1 MERLYKIN
9 SNFINMTDKALFIR
23 DILTMH
29 DENVVNLSAQ
39 YIDNI
44 QNCYKSM
51 KDDESF
57 SSSNVNI

>member
-1 MERLYKIN
+1 MNY
-9 SNFINMTDKALFIR
+9 KALFIY
-23 DILTMH
+23 ILTMY

-44 QNCYKSM
+44 LNCNKSL

-57 SSSNVNI
+57 SPSNVRV